1 MALKEDIEKLDAM
14 QKKSTIT
21 DLPIKGFKLNKEG
34 NIKSNSIVNVE
45 LILQRDPLLAKKIA
59 FNEFTYEIELL
70 DDIPDLM
77 LEKGVIDD
85 DYPPAFLGYI
95 ENKYGILFNEKLLRS
110 ALINVARRNVFNP
123 VLDYFEKCYK
133 NWDCKIRTD
142 DFLPD
147 FLGVEKSYVTALQTR
162 LFFVG
167 AVAKAYK
174 PETKFD
180 YVLDLVGG
188 QGAGKT
194 TLLKKISNGW
204 YTDQFTD
211 FKDKDNYAN
220 MLRSLIVN
228 DDEMT
233 ATANSS
239 FEILKKFISSEVLE
253 YRKPYG
259 RSTVRRARN
268 FVMARTTNEVT
279 YLKDK
284 TGERRF
290 LPNLVNKSLQKKSP
304 ITDLTQDYIDQFWGE
319 CTALYNDG
327 FSFLLKSE
335 EEELLNQHR
344 EDFMYIDAEEEAI
357 DECLQSWNSDFITS
371 NDIAIHI
378 GEDSLVH
385 NRKLAKK
392 IKYVMDNHHQWKAG
406 TKRFGK
412 TMQRGYR
419 RLQ

>member
-1 MALKEDIEKLDAM
+1 MALKEDIEKLNAM

-327 FSFLLKSE
+327 FSFLLKPE

-392 IKYVMDNHHQWKAG
+392 IKYVMDNHHQWQAG
-406 TKRFGK
+406 FKKINGIA
-412 TMQRGYR
+412 QRGYR
-419 RLQ
+419 RE

>member
-1 MALKEDIEKLDAM
+1 MGLKEDINKLDKI
-14 QKKSTIT
+14 QKKATIT
-21 DLPIKGFKLNKEG
+21 EIPIQGFKLNKEG

-45 LILQRDPLLAKKIA
+45 LILQHDPLLAKQIA

-70 DDIPDLM
+70 NDIPELM
-77 LEKGVIDD
+77 LEKGTIDD
-85 DYPPAFLGYI
+85 DYPPAILGYM
-95 ENKYGILFNEKLLRS
+95 EKKYGILFNEKLLRS
-110 ALINVARRNVFNP
+110 ALVNVARRNVFNP
-123 VLDYFEKCYK
+123 VADYFDECFK
-133 NWDCKIRTD
+133 NWDGNIRTD

-147 FLGVEKSYVTALQTR
+147 FLGVEKSAVTALQTR

-167 AVAKAYK
+167 AVAKTYK

-211 FKDKDNYAN
+211 FKDKDNFGN
-220 MLRSLIVN
+220 MLRSLIAN

-259 RSTVRRARN
+259 KSTVRRARN

-290 LPNLVNKSLQKKSP
+290 LPNLVNKDLQKKSP
-304 ITDLTQDYIDQFWGE
+304 VSDLTQDYIDQLWGE

-327 FSFLLKSE
+327 FSFLPKPE

-344 EDFMYIDAEEEAI
+344 EDFMYIDATEEAI

-371 NDIAIHI
+371 NDIAIHM
-378 GEDSLVH
+378 GEDNLIH

-392 IKYVMDNHHQWKAG
+392 IKYVMDNHHQWQAG
-406 TKRFGK
+406 SKKVDDLAR
-412 TMQRGYR
+412 RGYR
-419 RLQ
+419 RR